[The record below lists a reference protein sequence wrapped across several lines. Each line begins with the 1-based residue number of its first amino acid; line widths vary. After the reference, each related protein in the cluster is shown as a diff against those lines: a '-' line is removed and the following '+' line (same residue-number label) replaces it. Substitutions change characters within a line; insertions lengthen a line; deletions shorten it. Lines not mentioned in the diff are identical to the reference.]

1 MINILAKFFV
11 NRVRQDYDAIA
22 QSFSET
28 REREWPGFALL
39 KKYFNKKKDV
49 LDIGCGNGRI
59 ADFFEYKSYTGI
71 DISKNLI
78 EIAKKRATQN
88 ATPRKAGCDKDA
100 KQTTNNV
107 QFKVGNF
114 TDLPSSKKFDL
125 IISIAVF
132 HHLPSGSLRVK
143 ALKEVKKIMKNKGL
157 LIFSVWNLYQDRYK
171 KQRMAALLRSILT
184 FGIFHPRDLFIPWK
198 KGLQKRER
206 YYYAFKENEV
216 VALLRKTDFKLVD
229 IIRESNGKRVEIQNA
244 HNIYF
249 ICRENRKT
257 PR

>member
-28 REREWPGFALL
+28 RERPWPGFALL

-49 LDIGCGNGRI
+49 LDIGCGNGRT

-71 DISKNLI
+71 DISKNLV
-78 EIAKKRATQN
+78 ELAKKRHN
-88 ATPRKAGCDKDA
+88 KK
-100 KQTTNNV
+100 NV
-107 QFKVGNF
+107 RFDIGNF

-125 IISIAVF
+125 VVSIAVF
-132 HHLPSGSLRVK
+132 HHLPSQSLRK
-143 ALKEVKKIMKNKGL
+143 RALKNVHLTLKDNGIF
-157 LIFSVWNLYQDRYK
+157 IFSVWNLFQK
-171 KQRMAALLRSILT
+171 KYRPQKIVALLRSIFT
-184 FGIFHPRDLFIPWK
+184 FGIFHRRDLLIPWK
-198 KGLQKRER
+198 KGLHKRER

-229 IIRESNGKRVEIQNA
+229 IIHESNGKRVEA
-244 HNIYF
+244 RDSHNIYF
-249 ICRENRKT
+249 ITRL
-257 PR
+257 